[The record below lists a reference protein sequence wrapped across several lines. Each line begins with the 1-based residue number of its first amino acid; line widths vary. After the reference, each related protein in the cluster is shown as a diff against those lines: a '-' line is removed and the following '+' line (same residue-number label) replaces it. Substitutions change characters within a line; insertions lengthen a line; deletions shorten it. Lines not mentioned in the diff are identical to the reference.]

1 MVPISAF
8 FSSILFFFLWFSD
21 SFFFLS
27 QILLLR
33 SLHPLIF
40 MVTLYSCFSIILGMI
55 EKATKFYEGFQSTK
69 QKQLEDRDR
78 LLQVIRIQYDS
89 VVSYL
94 VEWGEIIGP
103 EIKQWFSLQKK
114 SFSKKTNSYPVEEIS
129 DSDYP
134 QVCIS

>member
-1 MVPISAF
+1 
-8 FSSILFFFLWFSD
+8 
-21 SFFFLS
+21 
-27 QILLLR
+27 
-33 SLHPLIF
+33 
-40 MVTLYSCFSIILGMI
+40 MI
-55 EKATKFYEGFQSTK
+55 EKATKFYEGFPSTK

-114 SFSKKTNSYPVEEIS
+114 SFSKKTNSYPIEEIS

-134 QVCIS
+134 QVGIS